1 MYGQLP
7 LRRFPVRL
15 RSIPDVPH
23 TLWYEG
29 TVEKLDF
36 EHSPW
41 CALVGSRNP
50 SEYGKKIAYRCAYEL
65 AQKGVIIVSGLA
77 RGIDERVHQG
87 ALDARGITVA
97 VLGTAIDH
105 IYPREHSG
113 LARAITTSG
122 GLLVSEVAPGVQVVT
137 SSFSRRNRIITGL
150 SHVVVII
157 EGAQRSGT
165 LPTVRYALSQGR
177 EIGAIPGDITRPTA
191 FVPNMLIQQGA
202 TPITSTKDIL
212 ELLA

>member
-29 TVEKLDF
+29 NITKLDF
-36 EHSPW
+36 EHIFW

-50 SEYGKKIAYRCAYEL
+50 SEYGKKIAYQLAYEL

-87 ALDARGITVA
+87 ALDAHGITVA

-113 LARAITTSG
+113 LARAIIAFG
-122 GLLVSEVAPGVQVVT
+122 GLLMSEVAPETQVAAT
-137 SSFSRRNRIITGL
+137 SFSRRNRIITGI
-150 SHVVVII
+150 SHAVVII

-165 LPTVRYALSQGR
+165 LPTVGYALSQGK
-177 EIGAIPGDITRPTA
+177 EIGAVPGDITRPTS

-202 TPITSTKDIL
+202 TPITSARDIL